1 MLAAQVIGFGAAVG
15 GALLALWALARF
27 RDFGPQTIRSS
38 LLAVAAS
45 LLLLQGAGP
54 AMSWAIH
61 SMNPAA
67 ALLAIAVPMFTFAFW
82 SGGTLLRAALDGTSG
97 GFRVRA
103 RERARARDDRRR

>member
-1 MLAAQVIGFGAAVG
+1 
-15 GALLALWALARF
+15 
-27 RDFGPQTIRSS
+27 
-38 LLAVAAS
+38 
-45 LLLLQGAGP
+45 
-54 AMSWAIH
+54 MSWAIH

-82 SGGTLLRAALDGTSG
+82 SGGTLLRAAIDGTSG